1 MRNASLAVI
10 GAILVIALIVVYSSI
25 VIVDQTKQAVVLQF
39 GALAREPVRE
49 PGLLFIVPFL
59 QNVRV
64 FEKRILPLEADAEEI
79 IVGDN
84 TRVVVDAFLRY
95 KITDA
100 VAYIRGAATDEAARQ
115 RLLSLLN
122 SALRRVLG
130 KHQLSDLLSGERE
143 ALMHEIR
150 DTMVA
155 GAKDLGI
162 QIVDVRIRRADL
174 PTQNQESV
182 FQRMQAERKQQAE
195 KNRAEGDEEALKI
208 TSGADRQVTIIRAE
222 ATQQSQILRGEGEAE
237 RNRILGDAYGRDPEF
252 FEFYRSLK
260 AYEEAMNGQN
270 TTMVITPDS
279 PFFKYFQRGHNAGRQ

>member
-1 MRNASLAVI
+1 MRNVSLAFI
-10 GAILVIALIVVYSSI
+10 GVILVIGLIIVYSSV
-25 VIVDQTKQAVVLQF
+25 VIVDQRQQAVVLQF

-64 FEKRILPLEADAEEI
+64 FEKRIQPLETDAEEI
-79 IVGDN
+79 IVGEN

-95 KITDA
+95 QITDP
-100 VAYIRGAATDEAARQ
+100 VAYIRGAATDEAARL

-130 KHQLSDLLSGERE
+130 KHQFSDLLSGERE
-143 ALMHEIR
+143 TLMHEIR

-174 PTQNQESV
+174 PSQNQESV
-182 FQRMQAERKQQAE
+182 FSRMQAERKQQAE

-208 TSGADRQVTIIRAE
+208 TSAADRQVTVIRAE

-237 RNRILGDAYGRDPEF
+237 RNRILGEAYGRDPEF

-279 PFFKYFQRGHNAGRQ
+279 PFFKYFQRGQSGGGR

>member
-1 MRNASLAVI
+1 MRNMSLAVI
-10 GAILVIALIVVYSSI
+10 GVIVVIGLLVLYSSI
-25 VIVDQTKQAVVLQF
+25 VIVDQRQQAVVLQF

-64 FEKRILPLEADAEEI
+64 FEKRILPLETEAEEI
-79 IVGDN
+79 IVGEN

-95 KITDA
+95 QITDA
-100 VAYIRGAATDEAARQ
+100 VAYIRGAATDEAARL

-130 KHQLSDLLSGERE
+130 KHQFSDLLSGERE
-143 ALMHEIR
+143 TLMHEIR
-150 DTMVA
+150 DAMVA

-174 PTQNQESV
+174 PSQNQDSV

-260 AYEEAMNGQN
+260 AYEEAMNGSN

-279 PFFKYFQRGHNAGRQ
+279 PFFKYFQRGHNAGR